1 MARFNALTERWAE
14 IYIRLSLG
22 KFKGSNNGYWVLQG
36 GSTAI
41 DYGTLLSQAFLVFDA
56 CFLILSVHER
66 DLLFLN
72 EWGKHNLWQLLLF
85 NLIMLLLLWWLDLV
99 WLHCR

>member
-1 MARFNALTERWAE
+1 MAHFNALTDRRAK

-22 KFKGSNNGYWVLQG
+22 KFKDSNNGIWVLQG

-41 DYGTLLSQAFLVFDA
+41 YYGTLLSQAFLVFYA

-72 EWGKHNLWQLLLF
+72 EWGKHNLW
-85 NLIMLLLLWWLDLV
+85 
-99 WLHCR
+99 